1 MRARVWLLTLV
12 STQALCLSGCLSVG
26 PDYGRPDLT
35 PPAQYRFVETSTQAA
50 TLTDLHWWEV
60 FDDPALQALIRDA
73 IANNLDL
80 QAAVARMDI
89 ARAQAGIA
97 KAPYYPQ
104 IDGTL
109 SGSVRK
115 SSGNS
120 NVNSEDVRQS
130 ALYGFTLSW
139 ELDLWGRIRRPSEAA
154 TALYIASEQ
163 GRRGVLVSLVGDV
176 ASRYFR
182 LRQLDLELSIA
193 RRTLGLND
201 QTVTY
206 FRNRL
211 DGGVSN
217 RLEVD
222 RIVANR
228 SLTAA
233 EIPQIEQQIA
243 IEENALSALLGR
255 APGAIERAAFTPDAQ
270 PPTIPPGVPAT
281 LLERRPDVVGAEQM
295 LVAANANIGAAKAL
309 FYPTISLTGFLGGMS
324 GDLTTLLGRS
334 GDVWSIDPG
343 LLQPI
348 FQGKRLKRNLEATE
362 ARYREAL
369 AQYKQSAINA
379 YREVADALVAIDKLS
394 QIRREHETGV
404 MSLQDASDLAR
415 DRYASGL
422 ASYLEILTADQDLFN
437 EELRLAQTRGA
448 EFQARANLY
457 RALGGGWVQ
466 EP

>member
-1 MRARVWLLTLV
+1 MRVRVWPLTLV
-12 STQALCLSGCLSVG
+12 SIQALFLSGCLSVG
-26 PDYGRPDLT
+26 PDYSRPDLT
-35 PPAQYRFVETSTQAA
+35 PPAQYRFVENTTQAA
-50 TLTDLHWWEV
+50 NLTDLHWWEV
-60 FDDPALQALIRDA
+60 FDDPVLQALIKDA

-80 QAAVARMDI
+80 QAAVARVDI

-104 IDGTL
+104 VDGTVT
-109 SGSVRK
+109 GSIRK
-115 SSGNS
+115 SSGGS

-130 ALYGFTLSW
+130 VAAGFQLSW
-139 ELDLWGRIRRPSEAA
+139 EIDLWGRIRRQSEAA
-154 TALYIASEQ
+154 TALYLASEQ
-163 GRRGVLVSLVGDV
+163 GRRGVLVTLVGDV
-176 ASRYFR
+176 ASRYFH
-182 LRQLDLELSIA
+182 LRQLDLELAIA
-193 RRTLGLND
+193 RRTLSVND

-228 SLTAA
+228 SVTAA

-255 APGAIERAAFTPDAQ
+255 APGPIERAALTPDTE
-270 PPTIPPGVPAT
+270 PPLIPAGMPAS
-281 LLERRPDVVGAEQM
+281 LLERRPDVVGAEEM
-295 LVAANANIGAAKAL
+295 LVAANADIGAAKAL
-309 FYPTISLTGFLGGMS
+309 FFPAISLTGFLGAMS
-324 GDLTTLLGRS
+324 GDLTSLLGRS

-394 QIRREHETGV
+394 QVRREHETGV
-404 MSLQDASDLAR
+404 TSLQDASELAR
-415 DRYASGL
+415 DRYTSGL
-422 ASYLEILTADQDLFN
+422 ASYLEILTADQELFT
-437 EELRLAQTRGA
+437 EELLLAQTRGA
-448 EFQARANLY
+448 ELQARASLY
-457 RALGGGWVQ
+457 RALGGGWQ
-466 EP
+466 QP